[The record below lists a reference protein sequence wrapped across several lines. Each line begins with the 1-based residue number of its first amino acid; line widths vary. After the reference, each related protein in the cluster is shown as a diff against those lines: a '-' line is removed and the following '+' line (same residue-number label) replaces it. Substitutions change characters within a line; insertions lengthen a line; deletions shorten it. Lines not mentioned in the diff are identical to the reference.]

1 MLAHIILWN
10 NQYLIAA
17 DYDDK
22 SFKKSF
28 KIIDIE
34 SKNIYDMKT
43 EHKKQMACI
52 KKVNHPTYGESLL
65 TASEDKTINL
75 WT

>member
-1 MLAHIILWN
+1 
-10 NQYLIAA
+10 
-17 DYDDK
+17 
-22 SFKKSF
+22 
-28 KIIDIE
+28 
-34 SKNIYDMKT
+34 MKT